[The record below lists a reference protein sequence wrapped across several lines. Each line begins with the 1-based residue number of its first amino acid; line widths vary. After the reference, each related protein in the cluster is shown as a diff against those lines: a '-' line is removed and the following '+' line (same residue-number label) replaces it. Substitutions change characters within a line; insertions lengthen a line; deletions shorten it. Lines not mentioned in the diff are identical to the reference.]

1 MAVNQLH
8 LSWYI
13 FQVPGQRVL
22 ALQLLVSIFNKAIY
36 NMQGKDGGD
45 NMRKINSIDK
55 LTDWQAIWAFALGP
69 EPQMALSLRYTLI
82 SVYFL
87 FPAILC

>member
-1 MAVNQLH
+1 
-8 LSWYI
+8 
-13 FQVPGQRVL
+13 
-22 ALQLLVSIFNKAIY
+22 
-36 NMQGKDGGD
+36 MQGKDGGD

-82 SVYFL
+82 AVYFL